1 MRRGIW
7 IGAAVLLLLAGAG
20 VGIFLLGRKPP
31 EFYKQALAATVDASK
46 RQAESKHFVQSV
58 MQIVDD
64 AQRQQRWTEELS
76 IAEMNAWL
84 ADELPRKYGEWLPRQ
99 VKEPRVAV
107 DGDRLLVGAE
117 IQRGQW
123 KGILSCRLRPW
134 LARPNEL
141 ALEIESISAGLLPLP
156 VDQLLEEVVRRAQ
169 REGWKV
175 GWRQTGGHD
184 VLLINLEG
192 RFGRDILV
200 DEIGVAD
207 GRLIISGHREQ
218 MATLEDR
225 GIRPR

>member
-7 IGAAVLLLLAGAG
+7 IGAAVVLLLLGAG
-20 VGIFLLGRKPP
+20 VGVFLLGRKPP
-31 EFYKQALAATVDASK
+31 EFYKQALAATVDTSK

-76 IAEMNAWL
+76 VAELNAWL

-99 VKEPRVAV
+99 IREPRVAV

-117 IQRGQW
+117 IERGQW

-134 LARPNEL
+134 LSRPNEL

-156 VDQLLEEVVRRAQ
+156 VDQLLEEVVRRAE
-169 REGWKV
+169 REDWKI